1 MKFSRALF
9 IILIVAATACV
20 LSCSGKDGAVLAEF
34 QDQKITVGE
43 FEEAYARVDP
53 KYLPRS
59 SGEEGYREFLQ
70 TMLNK
75 EVMAYKADELGYD
88 KDQSVLNGMEA
99 FRKMGLQTAYL
110 KLVAAGDIEVT
121 DEQIREHYRNKG
133 ATLTVK
139 QILVDTPDEAE
150 DIYQMLQDGSD
161 FESICKQYSRGPD
174 ADVGGKVLT
183 ISYGM
188 TGPDLQS
195 AIFSLPVG
203 GVSIP
208 VETPYGFF
216 IVKVLR
222 RTDARQ
228 KESYDDLRETMYQ
241 EVRVLN
247 EMMTV
252 NKSTKKLRADRN
264 VIWFWTNFY
273 TLLDALPPDRSLNN
287 PPNRKDEVYPLL
299 FFEEDDLDLPLLS
312 YDAKTITVRDF
323 SDYYDGASFFA
334 RPRREFRFGGLK
346 SFLMERMMAEIV
358 PEEME
363 RSKIAEHPE
372 VKKILRAKQEELM
385 INRLWDDMINQ
396 QTLVTEKE
404 IREYYQ
410 EEEAFFVLPEK
421 RRFGVILT
429 GDHESAKIAYDEIKG
444 GKRFRTVAMAYSID
458 EVTRESLAETELLA
472 EGEQTEMDKV
482 GFAIKHVGDVAP
494 PFESSRGWVVLKLT
508 EMQDSHKLSMDEARD
523 SIRPGIKQRKNDE
536 RLNELLVKWKE
547 ELGLVIHD
555 KNFSKVVVE
564 ERSINSKPAT

>member
-9 IILIVAATACV
+9 IILIVAATAGV

-43 FEEAYARVDP
+43 FEDAYARVDP

-59 SGEEGYREFLQ
+59 SGEEGYREFLT

-88 KDQSVLNGMEA
+88 KDQAVLNGMEA

-110 KLVAAGDIEVT
+110 QLVAAGDIEVT

-139 QILVDTPDEAE
+139 QILLDTPDEAE
-150 DIYQMLQDGSD
+150 ETYQLLQDGGD

-188 TGPDLQS
+188 TGPALQS

-203 GVSIP
+203 GVSTP
-208 VETPYGFF
+208 VSTPYGFF
-216 IVKVLR
+216 VVKVLR

-247 EMMTV
+247 QELAI
-252 NKSTKKLRADRN
+252 NASTNKLRADRG

-273 TLLDALPPDRSLNN
+273 TVLDALPPDRSLNN

-299 FFEEDDLDLPLLS
+299 FFEEDDLDQPLLS
-312 YDAKTITVRDF
+312 YDNKTITVRDF
-323 SDYYDGASFFA
+323 SDYYDGSSFFA
-334 RPRREFRFGGLK
+334 RPRREFRFGGIK
-346 SFLMERMMAEIV
+346 NFLMERMMAEVV

-372 VKKILRAKQEELM
+372 VKKILKAKQEELM

-396 QTLVTEKE
+396 QTVVTDNE
-404 IREYYQ
+404 IRDYYK
-410 EEEAFFVLPEK
+410 EEEAFFVYPEK

-429 GDHESAKIAYDEIKG
+429 GDLEAAQTAYDEIKG

-472 EGEQTEMDKV
+472 EGEQPEMDKI
-482 GFAIKHVGDVAP
+482 GFAIKRVGDVAP
-494 PFESSRGWVVLKLT
+494 PFESSRGWMVLKLT
-508 EMQDSHKLSMDEARD
+508 EMQDARKLSLQEARE

-536 RLNELLVKWKE
+536 RLNELLEKWKE
-547 ELGLVIHD
+547 ELGLVIYD
-555 KNFSKVVVE
+555 KNFSKIVVE